1 MSESR
6 DVPRSI
12 VVLFAG
18 RFTTAAT
25 TLVATY
31 VLMRSLDAPEFG
43 LYALFVSLF
52 TIAGSFV
59 DFGGNAIASRDMARH
74 PERART
80 VLGVLLASR
89 GVFAIAIT
97 LGVALY
103 VTFAM
108 PSHRTTLL
116 LACLAI
122 PVLVFNGFEAWFLTI
137 GRLGRV
143 VAPRA
148 VTGVLFVV
156 ALAGLEAEGRLDFA
170 TAIFVRVAFAAVAAL
185 WIAAFAWRYVPPD
198 FSKVRTDLAPF
209 LRGSGV
215 VGVAT
220 ACTMLYFY
228 LDTFLLERIHGAEEV
243 AVYQAA
249 YRLFGFAVT
258 VVGMLL
264 YPFFPYL
271 ARVSAPERGELTGRL
286 LFFVSLLAAPAACA
300 AIVLAPDI
308 ARDYFGGGVY
318 ERSVPALRVLM
329 VTLVTIGGGMIGS
342 TALVAAGLERA
353 WLGIAAFGLLANGV
367 ANLAVL
373 PRYGAAGAAVTTL
386 ATEAAVTVMTL
397 VVLGRRS
404 RIRVPI
410 RNVAIVV
417 LVSSVATAGA
427 WMLAGRPF
435 VVSALVLVP
444 AGLLLAG
451 LGLQEMRG
459 SASSRGGAS

>member
-1 MSESR
+1 MTDSR

-12 VVLFAG
+12 VILFAG
-18 RFTTAAT
+18 RFTTAAA

-31 VLMRSLDAPEFG
+31 VLMRSLDASEFG

-59 DFGGNAIASRDMARH
+59 DFGGNAIASRDLARH
-74 PERART
+74 PDRART
-80 VLGVLLASR
+80 VLGVLLAARS
-89 GVFAIAIT
+89 VFAVVMT
-97 LGVALY
+97 LGIALY
-103 VTFAM
+103 VVVSVSSERA
-108 PSHRTTLL
+108 TLL

-148 VTGVLFVV
+148 VTSLLFVI
-156 ALAGLEAEGRLDFA
+156 ALAGLEAEGRLGFS
-170 TAIFVRVAFAAVAAL
+170 TAVFLRVAFAAVAAL

-198 FSKVRTDLAPF
+198 FSKVRSDLAPF

-215 VGVAT
+215 VGIAT

-228 LDTFLLERIHGAEEV
+228 LDTFLLERIHGTEEV

-258 VVGMLL
+258 VIAMVL

-271 ARVSAPERGELTGRL
+271 ARVDAKERGVLAGRL
-286 LFFVSLLAAPAACA
+286 LFFVSLLVAPAACA

-318 ERSVPALRVLM
+318 ERSVPALRILM
-329 VTLVTIGGGMIGS
+329 VTLMTIGGGMIGS

-367 ANLAVL
+367 ANLIVL
-373 PRYGAAGAAVTTL
+373 PSYGAPGAAVTTL
-386 ATEAAVTVMTL
+386 ATEAAVATMTL

-404 RIRVPI
+404 RIRVPL
-410 RNVAIVV
+410 RNVVIVL
-417 LVSSVATAGA
+417 LVSAVATAGA
-427 WMLAGRPF
+427 WMLAGRPL

-451 LGLQEMRG
+451 LGLREMRG
-459 SASSRGGAS
+459 GTERGESV